1 MSDDDTRMG
10 DLHELP
16 ACAPRGLKALCRWAE
31 GVIQTQIQ
39 LLGSA
44 TPSKAPNS
52 RELLKNNGI
61 AKPDDQSVLI
71 DHYDDHKE
79 GMDKA
84 MSGLQWNEK
93 GVGEETLKFGGEV
106 TTAYGSIGAAVAE
119 LNKAIDD
126 SHKRVRTVTDSV
138 GKPVLDAQGNPEK
151 ELPREVTNGLF
162 NGIWRTLDKTSTVV
176 NGITDQAAAAALSIR
191 GEEPSSI
198 PANVNTG
205 GGTPVSYPSA
215 GYSGGPPPMSPAM
228 SRGIAPQFNS
238 GPVAAANI
246 PAGEKPTAMAMM
258 KYLIDKYGLNPEQAA
273 AIVANAKHE
282 SGFRVDAVGDNGTA
296 KGLFQWR
303 LGRQA
308 AFLDFADNPGESVS
322 DWRTHIDF
330 MMHELRSVN
339 AYQPAEDSLNDPNK
353 SAGQKAADFDRYY
366 EISTGS
372 TTGARAGYA
381 EGLAKEWRQQPQS
394 SSSVAV

>member
-1 MSDDDTRMG
+1 M
-10 DLHELP
+10 
-16 ACAPRGLKALCRWAE
+16 KALCRWAE

-52 RELLKNNGI
+52 RQLLKDNGI
-61 AKPDDQSVLI
+61 AKPDDQSVII
-71 DHYDDHKE
+71 DHYVDHKE

-84 MSGLQWNEK
+84 ISGLQWNEK

-106 TTAYGSIGAAVAE
+106 TTAYDAIEAAVTV
-119 LNKAIDD
+119 LNGMIDD
-126 SHKRVRTVTDSV
+126 SHKKVRTVTDSA
-138 GKPVLDAQGNPEK
+138 GKPVLDEHGNPK
-151 ELPREVTNGLF
+151 QELPREVTNGLF
-162 NGIWRTLDKTSTVV
+162 NGIWSTLDKTSGVV
-176 NGITDQAAAAALSIR
+176 SGITDQAAAAALSIQ
-191 GEEPSSI
+191 GGEPSYT
-198 PANVNTG
+198 PPNVNTG
-205 GGTPVSYPSA
+205 GGTPVSYPPA
-215 GYSGGPPPMSPAM
+215 GYSGGSPAT
-228 SRGIAPQFNS
+228 SRGATPQFNS
-238 GPVAAANI
+238 GSTVAANI

-303 LGRQA
+303 MGRQA
-308 AFLDFADNPGESVS
+308 AFMDFADNPGESVS

-330 MMHELRSVN
+330 MMHELRSVD
-339 AYQPAEDSLNDPNK
+339 AYQSAEDSLNNPNK

-372 TTGARAGYA
+372 TTSARASYA
-381 EGLAKEWRQQPQS
+381 EGLANEWKQS
-394 SSSVAV
+394 QSGSSIAV